1 MSRLYMY
8 GVVDAT
14 KPLTFEVQGLAG
26 NLQVI
31 VEGGIGAIVGTAPE
45 CDLILLPR
53 EDTMR
58 YLLQHQEVL
67 EAAMMHTTVLPVKF
81 AALAPHEDAVRCV
94 LIEGRDVFAAQ
105 LKEFTDHLQIEVV
118 VQWRFEQV
126 LAELATTKDIA
137 ELRERADASGGEDE
151 SKRFDQALKAAL
163 ERRRALLNE
172 EICGV
177 LGTVATDMA
186 AGTPKNDCEAANVSL
201 LLNKTDMGSLEGM
214 LNRLDAEMA
223 GEVDFRATG
232 PQPLSNFATI
242 EVIFPSA
249 ETAHPDW
256 LVEASSAANQVMIN
270 IIRQQLQPPLY
281 GVDVQEGIA

>member
-14 KPLTFEVQGLAG
+14 KPLAFDVLGLAG
-26 NLQVI
+26 GLRVIGEGAIGVI
-31 VEGGIGAIVGTAPE
+31 VGAAPE
-45 CDLILLPR
+45 CDLSLQPR

-67 EAAMMHTTVLPVKF
+67 EAAMTQTTLLPVKF
-81 AALAPHEDAVRCV
+81 AALAPHEDAVRRM

-126 LAELATTKDIA
+126 VAELATTKDIA
-137 ELRERADASGGEDE
+137 ELRERADTSGNVDE
-151 SKRFDQALKAAL
+151 SKRFDQALKVAL

-186 AGTPKNDCEAANVSL
+186 AGTPKNSDEAANVSL
-201 LLNKTDMGSLEGM
+201 LLNKTDVGSLEGM

-223 GEVDFRATG
+223 GEVNFHATG
-232 PQPLSNFATI
+232 PQPLSSFATV

-256 LVEASSAANQVMIN
+256 LIEASGAANQVMIN

-281 GVDVQEGIA
+281 GADIQEGVA